1 MSFRLADQTTVLAIE
16 FGLESDDANADP
28 ESRNLRPNWNFRI
41 LCVIHTHT
49 EVGVDVFSREYADS
63 GD

>member
-28 ESRNLRPNWNFRI
+28 ESRNVRQ